1 MNRPILP
8 NRPGLAHRRNQ
19 RSAERRPL
27 NPPGAHMWH
36 AACHFSR
43 VASLL
48 LQAQPSLLAPR
59 FWLNWRN
66 FAGFDDYSGNSD

>member
-1 MNRPILP
+1 
-8 NRPGLAHRRNQ
+8 
-19 RSAERRPL
+19 
-27 NPPGAHMWH
+27 MWH